1 MGDFVTTFLAMS
13 PVYTLCQYGTV
24 DPNPFTVTSLIL
36 IWKKIIRNI
45 PYFFIFLFVEL
56 PPANHFS
63 FIFWS
68 NLFVIF
74 LFVEIGG
81 KDKDILICHLQWIL
95 FILLL

>member
-1 MGDFVTTFLAMS
+1 MEEDNKK
-13 PVYTLCQYGTV
+13 YT
-24 DPNPFTVTSLIL
+24 I
-36 IWKKIIRNI
+36 
-45 PYFFIFLFVEL
+45 FFYILFVEL

-81 KDKDILICHLQWIL
+81 KDWT
-95 FILLL
+95 F